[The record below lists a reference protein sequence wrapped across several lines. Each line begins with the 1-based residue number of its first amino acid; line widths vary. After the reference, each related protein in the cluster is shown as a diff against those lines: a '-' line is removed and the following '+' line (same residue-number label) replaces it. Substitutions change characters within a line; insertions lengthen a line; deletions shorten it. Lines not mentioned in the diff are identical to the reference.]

1 MRCLNNNF
9 ILKFSGLHQT
19 FDEDTTR
26 LLNSGNYK
34 TRLKP
39 VAAKYSLIRG
49 RSNTGISKENLGT
62 PLFFI

>member
-26 LLNSGNYK
+26 QLNSGNYK
-34 TRLKP
+34 KRLRP
-39 VAAKYSLIRG
+39 VVAKYNFISG
-49 RSNTGISKENLGT
+49 SNKGT
-62 PLFFI
+62 IEGKS